1 VTVKQLVAVFLQA
14 IRSATQLAGSVTAKG
29 GGGGGGYSKMVEFVC
44 ELFSV
49 LVASGQADLVLD
61 TSGEDSV
68 VDTGCLS
75 RIPDPTF
82 YRHRIPDPNF
92 PIPDPHLRIYRNY
105 FNPKIVFF

>member
-14 IRSATQLAGSVTAKG
+14 IRSATQLAGSVTAKGG

-61 TSGEDSV
+61 TSGEVQSV
-68 VDTGCLS
+68 E
-75 RIPDPTF
+75 I
-82 YRHRIPDPNF
+82 
-92 PIPDPHLRIYRNY
+92 RNEL
-105 FNPKIVFF
+105 